1 MDNTEEK
8 LIKVFETA
16 FPDLPA
22 DRIPLTT
29 QESTPS
35 WDSVA
40 AITLMNLIEEEFAIQ
55 MDFEDLGELTSF
67 QKILTYVN
75 GKLSQAA
82 A

>member
-1 MDNTEEK
+1 MDNTEERLTK
-8 LIKVFETA
+8 AFETA

-22 DRIPLTT
+22 NRITSAT
-29 QESTPS
+29 QETIQS

-67 QKILTYVN
+67 EKILNYVN
-75 GKLSQAA
+75 GKLAQTTV
-82 A
+82 

>member
-16 FPDLPA
+16 FPDLPV
-22 DRIPLTT
+22 DRVKSATQETT
-29 QESTPS
+29 QN

-40 AITLMNLIEEEFAIQ
+40 AITLMNLIEEEFEIQ

-75 GKLSQAA
+75 GKLAQVTA
-82 A
+82 

>member
-16 FPDLPA
+16 FPDLSA
-22 DRIPLTT
+22 DRITSATQETT
-29 QESTPS
+29 QN

-67 QKILTYVN
+67 QKILTYVQ
-75 GKLSQAA
+75 GKLTQTTV
-82 A
+82 

>member
-22 DRIPLTT
+22 DRITSAT
-29 QESTPS
+29 QEVTQT

-67 QKILTYVN
+67 HKILTYIN
-75 GKLSQAA
+75 GKLAQTTV
-82 A
+82 

>member
-16 FPDLPA
+16 FPDLSA
-22 DRIPLTT
+22 DRIASAT
-29 QESTPS
+29 QDSTQS
-35 WDSVA
+35 WDSVG

-67 QKILTYVN
+67 QKILTYVH
-75 GKLSQAA
+75 GKLAQTTV
-82 A
+82 

>member
-1 MDNTEEK
+1 MDNSEERLVK
-8 LIKVFETA
+8 IFETT
-16 FPDLPA
+16 FPDLPTDQITTA
-22 DRIPLTT
+22 TQDRV
-29 QESTPS
+29 QN

-40 AITLMNLIEEEFAIQ
+40 AITLMNLIEEEFSIQ

-75 GKLSQAA
+75 GKLEQAA

>member
-1 MDNTEEK
+1 MDNTKEK

-16 FPDLPA
+16 FPDLSS
-22 DRIPLTT
+22 DRITSAT
-29 QESTPS
+29 QDSTQS

-40 AITLMNLIEEEFAIQ
+40 AITLMNLIEEDFAIQ

-75 GKLSQAA
+75 GKLTQTTV
-82 A
+82 

>member
-1 MDNTEEK
+1 MDNIEEK

-16 FPDLPA
+16 FPDLSV
-22 DRIPLTT
+22 DRIPSAT
-29 QESTPS
+29 QDTVPT

-75 GKLSQAA
+75 GKLAQATV
-82 A
+82 

>member
-1 MDNTEEK
+1 MDNTEER

-22 DRIPLTT
+22 DRIASAT
-29 QESTPS
+29 QETMQS

-67 QKILTYVN
+67 EKILNYVN
-75 GKLSQAA
+75 GKLAQTTV
-82 A
+82 